1 MYNKTATD
9 LLNEK
14 FKDDLDVRHF
24 LNKFEAYGAISNR
37 MHYRYRRVN
46 YNDWMSVGSPMPIS
60 TDVEQEP
67 MIEITLPQ
75 HKFKEL
81 LAQED
86 YLERLE
92 QSNDYNQKVVNMLRA
107 DERVRDENPAVKN
120 AWKKYL
126 MLLELARK

>member
-24 LNKFEAYGAISNR
+24 LNKFEAYGSISNR

-107 DERVRDENPAVKN
+107 DERVRDDNPAVKN